1 MEEKN
6 SFMIFSAPIQG
17 LTDPVWRHFH
27 HQVYGGGSVAAYHTP
42 FMRVERGEVRRRDVR
57 DLKSEFNQGLTLV
70 PQIIF
75 RDIKEFRMLCDEIRI
90 AGYSVADMN
99 MGCPFPPQ
107 VHHGRGAGIL
117 GNIELLREVSAVI
130 TAEYGDLSFSAKM
143 RLGVE
148 RPDEWRDA
156 LAVLNTMPLR
166 HVTVH
171 PRTAR
176 QQYSGDVFMDEFA
189 MVLGASAHPVIYNGD
204 IVRPEQIDEVMSAYP
219 GVAGVM
225 IGRGLFSRPSI
236 VEEWQNGVEWDLN
249 KKMEAFVRLHNSI
262 YSHYCDTLCGD
273 VQILGKMK
281 PFWEYMAP
289 NVDRKAYKDIKK
301 ASSLRKYDDAV
312 GRCMRINH

>member
-1 MEEKN
+1 M
-6 SFMIFSAPIQG
+6 
-17 LTDPVWRHFH
+17 
-27 HQVYGGGSVAAYHTP
+27 
-42 FMRVERGEVRRRDVR
+42 
-57 DLKSEFNQGLTLV
+57 
-70 PQIIF
+70 
-75 RDIKEFRMLCDEIRI
+75 
-90 AGYSVADMN
+90 
-99 MGCPFPPQ
+99 PFPSTGPS
-107 VHHGRGAGIL
+107 RGAGIL
-117 GNIELLREVSAVI
+117 GNIELLREVSAVM

-176 QQYSGDVFMDEFA
+176 QQYSGDLFMDEFA

-219 GVAGVM
+219 CVAGVM

-236 VEEWQNGVEWDLN
+236 VEEWRNGVEWDLD
-249 KKMEAFVRLHNSI
+249 KKMGAFVRLHNSI